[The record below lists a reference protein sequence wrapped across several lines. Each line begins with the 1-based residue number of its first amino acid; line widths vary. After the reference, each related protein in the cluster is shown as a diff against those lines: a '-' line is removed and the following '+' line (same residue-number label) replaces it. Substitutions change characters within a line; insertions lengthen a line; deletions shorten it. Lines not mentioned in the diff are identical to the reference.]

1 MAMGDADPARTRW
14 FPSSSIFTS
23 LCGLASLS
31 TSASELAL
39 PATRS
44 TDRPARSSLV
54 PVFISSK
61 PSNLTPKKPVP
72 AWSYDRLPLEIK
84 QRIAYYCWRQDEW
97 LDECLRTVWTYTQ
110 DPTWDARNVLQHAG
124 DVRHTY
130 KSSIGALFRL
140 SRSWSAAAAPY
151 RFKTIKVS
159 NTFVETLRFDQADD
173 DSDLQAILLLSPFFT
188 RLSKII
194 LPNAGFSDILSKG
207 RRTQEQ
213 LAWLVFDEDDGDIGD
228 PMGWP
233 SLFTNITTLDLE
245 LDYHMHFIE
254 VIRSTCCLRRLHL
267 RGGAKGSRV
276 DLHEAFLGFVFEA
289 VPGLDT
295 FEWQGAKASTLQAFR
310 STESRGLAARPRL
323 RHLSLEFEGEVQDVM
338 GFVALF
344 ATSLE
349 SLALEFTKDSTAQHV
364 PTDCGLPNL
373 KSIDIKGDNGDALRS
388 FIVSIDH
395 TTSCPALDRV
405 VLHPK
410 DLSNDADGSTI
421 DLLEQR
427 FADIAVKGTL
437 HHIQIWDAS
446 APLGSSWR
454 NEIVDT
460 LAGNGLKVS
469 MAPMD
474 PFPHPYFLNADYERH
489 RDNEADTTIP
499 DSTEALDRVLTFPGD
514 WYARAKATKNPAD
527 LARLAVVLERAEIER
542 VVKTGG

>member
-1 MAMGDADPARTRW
+1 MH
-14 FPSSSIFTS
+14 
-23 LCGLASLS
+23 
-31 TSASELAL
+31 
-39 PATRS
+39 
-44 TDRPARSSLV
+44 
-54 PVFISSK
+54 
-61 PSNLTPKKPVP
+61 
-72 AWSYDRLPLEIK
+72 
-84 QRIAYYCWRQDEW
+84 
-97 LDECLRTVWTYTQ
+97 TQ

-151 RFKTIKVS
+151 RFKAIKVF
-159 NTFVETLRFDQADD
+159 NTFALVFRQRIAIRYGKFVETLHFDQADD

-194 LPNAGFSDILSKG
+194 LTNAGFSDILSKG
-207 RRTQEQ
+207 RRTKEQ
-213 LAWLVFDEDDGDIGD
+213 LAWLMFDEDEGDIGD

-254 VIRSTCCLRRLHL
+254 VIRSTRCLRRLHL
-267 RGGAKGSRV
+267 RGGAKGTRV
-276 DLHEAFLGFVFEA
+276 DLHEAFVGFVFEA

-373 KSIDIKGDNGDALRS
+373 KSINIKGDNGDALRS

-395 TTSCPALDRV
+395 TTSCPALERV

-410 DLSNDADGSTI
+410 DLSNDADGSTT

-437 HHIQIWDAS
+437 QHIQIWDAS

-469 MAPMD
+469 MAPMN
-474 PFPHPYFLNADYERH
+474 PFPDPYFLNADYTRH
-489 RDNEADTTIP
+489 RDNQPDTTIP
-499 DSTEALDRVLTFPGD
+499 DSTEALDRVFTFLGD

-542 VVKTGG
+542 VIKTGG